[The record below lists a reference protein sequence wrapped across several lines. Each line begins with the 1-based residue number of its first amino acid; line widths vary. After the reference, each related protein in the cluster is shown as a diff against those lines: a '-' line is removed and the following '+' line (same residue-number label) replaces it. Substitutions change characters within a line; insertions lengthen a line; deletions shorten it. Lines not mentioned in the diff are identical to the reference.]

1 MTGCLYRL
9 GARRKLLTPS
19 VIDRDSVIPLY
30 YQIQRQLLAKISARE
45 LKAGDPLLSE
55 QQLSAQFKV
64 SRMTARQ
71 ALKSLCHLGVA
82 YSLQGKGTFV
92 SGLRLDKNFRQV
104 QSFTEEMAA
113 LGLRPSSK
121 VLALE
126 VNPVPRRVAE
136 ALRLSAGEKVVRLRR
151 LRLANS
157 SPMGIECS
165 YLPHRVCPGLL
176 ETFDGRSSLYRAL
189 WERYGIRVHYADEV
203 VEVGLADAEEAKLLR
218 VRSGSPVFLFTRV
231 SCVRDGPPVEY
242 VKSTYRGD
250 RYRIVSRLTRR
261 EA

>member
-1 MTGCLYRL
+1 LPL
-9 GARRKLLTPS
+9 S
-19 VIDRDSVIPLY
+19 IVDRDSLIPLY
-30 YQIQRQLLAKISARE
+30 YQIQRQLLAKISAGE

-55 QQLSAQFKV
+55 QQLSAHFKV

-121 VLALE
+121 VLTLE
-126 VNPVPRRVAE
+126 VIPAARSVAE
-136 ALRLSAGEKVVRLRR
+136 VLHLSPGEELIRVRR

-189 WERYGIRVHYADEV
+189 WERYGIRVQCADEV
-203 VEVGLADAEEAKLLR
+203 VEVGLADSEEAKLLR
-218 VRSGSPVFLFTRV
+218 LRNSSPVFWFTRV
-231 SCVRDGPPVEY
+231 SYVRDGPPVEY

-250 RYRIVSRLTRR
+250 RYRIVNRLTRL
-261 EA
+261 EM